1 MDRKGGIY
9 HLLGKVGHK
18 NFQYGYSLLKEENL
32 HPGQLPLLIL
42 LWKEEGLSQRELA
55 HKMGIKPSTLNVTIG
70 RLEKNGFIRKENDP
84 KDQRKSL
91 IYFTEEGKRTFRV
104 LKKRMDCLQMQ
115 ILDAFSEEEKIEFCR
130 LLTKFCDCLDEQMQ
144 EIENGKG

>member
-1 MDRKGGIY
+1 MYRKGGIY
-9 HLLGKVGHK
+9 HLLGKVSHK

-42 LWKEEGLSQRELA
+42 LWKKEGLSQRELA
-55 HKMGIKPSTLNVTIG
+55 CKMGIKPSTLNVMI
-70 RLEKNGFIRKENDP
+70 RRFEKNGFIRKEHDP

-91 IYFTEEGKRTFRV
+91 IYFTEEGKETFRG
-104 LKKRMDCLQMQ
+104 LKERTDCLQMQ
-115 ILDAFSEEEKIEFCR
+115 ILDAFSEEEKKEFCR

>member
-9 HLLGKVGHK
+9 HLLGKVSHK
-18 NFQYGYSLLKEENL
+18 NFQYRYSLLKKENL

-42 LWKEEGLSQRELA
+42 LWKKEGLSQRELA
-55 HKMGIKPSTLNVTIG
+55 CKMGIKPSTLNVMIG
-70 RLEKNGFIRKENDP
+70 RLEKNGFIRKEHDP

-115 ILDAFSEEEKIEFCR
+115 ILDAFSEEEKKEFCR

>member
-1 MDRKGGIY
+1 MYRKGGIY
-9 HLLGKVGHK
+9 HLLGKVSHK

-42 LWKEEGLSQRELA
+42 LWKKEGLSQRELA
-55 HKMGIKPSTLNVTIG
+55 CKMGIKPSTLNVMIR
-70 RLEKNGFIRKENDP
+70 RLEKNGFIRKEHDP

-91 IYFTEEGKRTFRV
+91 IYFTEEGKETFRG
-104 LKKRMDCLQMQ
+104 LKERTDCLQMQ
-115 ILDAFSEEEKIEFCR
+115 ILDAFSEEEKKEFCR
-130 LLTKFCDCLDEQMQ
+130 LLTKFCDCLDEQIQ